1 MLNSCRM
8 STQFI
13 TDDKGER
20 TAVILPVGEY
30 EELLEDLRDLATIA
44 ERRDEPTLPFA
55 DVVAGLKK
63 DGLLPN

>member
-1 MLNSCRM
+1 MLNSSRM

-44 ERRDEPTLPFA
+44 ERRDEPTIPFA

>member
-8 STQFI
+8 STQSI

-44 ERRDEPTLPFA
+44 ERRDEPTIPFT